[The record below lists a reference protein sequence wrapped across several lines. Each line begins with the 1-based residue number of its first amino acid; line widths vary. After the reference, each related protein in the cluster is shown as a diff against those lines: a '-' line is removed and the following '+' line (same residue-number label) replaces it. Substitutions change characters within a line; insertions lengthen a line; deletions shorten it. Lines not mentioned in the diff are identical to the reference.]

1 VSQIAAGWLFPN
13 AVLQYAIGDLERLSI
28 DLADLERKRDR
39 VVGELRAAG
48 YDLRAPEGTFY
59 LWVRSPEADDLAFCR
74 RLAER
79 QVLVLPGTICEVP
92 GYFRVSLTASHDM
105 IDRALPALRAAAEEA
120 SRG

>member
-1 VSQIAAGWLFPN
+1 M
-13 AVLQYAIGDLERLSI
+13 
-28 DLADLERKRDR
+28 
-39 VVGELRAAG
+39 GELRAAG